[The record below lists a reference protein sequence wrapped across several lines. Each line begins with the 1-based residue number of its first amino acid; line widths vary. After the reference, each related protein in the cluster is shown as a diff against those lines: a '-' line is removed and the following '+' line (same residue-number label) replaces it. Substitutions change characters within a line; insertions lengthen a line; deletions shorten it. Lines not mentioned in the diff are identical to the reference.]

1 MPQPNQSSTN
11 QFYTAPA
18 KARKL
23 FEDPAARKQVEEL
36 FTVRTANGFVVSV
49 TYGDDE
55 PKNEFMSRKEEARRI
70 AVAISRIPELM
81 SRPK

>member
-1 MPQPNQSSTN
+1 MPEKIRRMEAPWSIEEGAST
-11 QFYTAPA
+11 
-18 KARKL
+18 
-23 FEDPAARKQVEEL
+23 

-49 TYGDDE
+49 TYWDDE